1 MFAYEISTGVTT
13 CIAGDANVWKDARIF
28 DGTVIYESINGGVRI
43 VDVYTNN
50 SYSISDF
57 SVNKIGAIFGNT
69 AVVKNRDTK
78 RPHGFKINLDIHGQG
93 DWIDFSCDVSDKMEM
108 YEDYTLWV
116 DNYNSIYVP
125 SDIRILHNTTIY
137 NAVPTVT
144 NIQHY
149 KKLIWYADI
158 YFDSAKNAIN
168 VVYKSSDYSSTC
180 PWNHYIRYF
189 DGTKTIDIKQTKNPL
204 SIFDVG
210 YVIPWYP
217 QIHGKYIIWTEMET
231 TSKGVNSTE
240 TRIHLYD
247 LSTNKE
253 TVVLK

>member
-1 MFAYEISTGVTT
+1 MFAYEISTGAIT
-13 CIAGDANVWKDARIF
+13 CIAGDANVSKDARIF

-93 DWIDFSCDVSDKMEM
+93 DWIDFSCDVLDKMEM

-144 NIQHY
+144 NIQNIFFCLHFLNPSFKY
-149 KKLIWYADI
+149 FYLSAILSSLFSSNSLGLTSISLI
-158 YFDSAKNAIN
+158 
-168 VVYKSSDYSSTC
+168 
-180 PWNHYIRYF
+180 
-189 DGTKTIDIKQTKNPL
+189 
-204 SIFDVG
+204 
-210 YVIPWYP
+210 
-217 QIHGKYIIWTEMET
+217 
-231 TSKGVNSTE
+231 
-240 TRIHLYD
+240 
-247 LSTNKE
+247 
-253 TVVLK
+253 